1 MRSKDRIFKR
11 ISLPLHECKL
21 YNVKKISLKTAS
33 FLVMAVMICLTGC
46 RNIKDIRVTSVQ
58 VESVSMKGFKSLD
71 LFLSVG
77 VENPA
82 RQVRLSEIDGSLIH
96 SGKIIGKLAMDPFV
110 LLARSSETYTLKA
123 NVSLAKGAGLKDLM
137 LLADQKGLNEC
148 TVDISAKAAYGKGAP
163 MPVKMKNIPLKEL
176 LDRIDNEKN

>member
-1 MRSKDRIFKR
+1 MRRKSVNILAYFV
-11 ISLPLHECKL
+11 L
-21 YNVKKISLKTAS
+21 
-33 FLVMAVMICLTGC
+33 AVMFCLTGC
-46 RNIKDIRVTSVQ
+46 KDVKDIKVTSVE
-58 VESVSMKGFKSLD
+58 VESISARGLRSVD
-71 LFLSVG
+71 IFLKVG
-77 VENPA
+77 VDNPA
-82 RQVRLSEIDGSLIH
+82 KQVRVSEIEGSLVQ
-96 SGKIIGKLAMDPFV
+96 SGKVIGKLAMDPFV